1 MWGGV
6 YIFKTAQ
13 IIVKFLLDLMK
24 FLKFL
29 NKKWLYIML
38 EDHKKLF
45 KKQLKKIFSKQ
56 IKIFSN
62 KNTKDYQK
70 IFINMIKN
78 LQDLK
83 IQCTSK
89 MNKNI
94 SKIMIYE

>member
-1 MWGGV
+1 
-6 YIFKTAQ
+6 
-13 IIVKFLLDLMK
+13 
-24 FLKFL
+24 
-29 NKKWLYIML
+29 ML

>member
-45 KKQLKKIFSKQ
+45 KKQLKKIFSK
-56 IKIFSN
+56 
-62 KNTKDYQK
+62 
-70 IFINMIKN
+70 
-78 LQDLK
+78 
-83 IQCTSK
+83 
-89 MNKNI
+89 
-94 SKIMIYE
+94 

>member
-1 MWGGV
+1 
-6 YIFKTAQ
+6 
-13 IIVKFLLDLMK
+13 
-24 FLKFL
+24 
-29 NKKWLYIML
+29 ML

-56 IKIFSN
+56 INIFSN

-70 IFINMIKN
+70 FFINMIKN

-89 MNKNI
+89 MIKNI